1 MASIPL
7 SMLWEGLEPGDWVI
21 YTESGDAR
29 QRWILDSMF
38 HILAQRGY
46 RLILLEHTGI
56 CEKDPPGF
64 LNVYRL
70 NAPRWDLPLLE
81 ALEHILREHASP
93 AVILAEDLAEW
104 LHEDPSHWTLVE
116 RLLQGAPALWIV
128 IARDQP
134 GRPDPVWMFEPSAR
148 LVLMPAS
155 GSPGAP
161 VVAWV
166 RRAIGSLAPGF
177 YRAHPPP
184 TARLETLFL
193 SSQNLE
199 AMGGAESH
207 HQGERASINPPAD
220 PSLRK
225 NRSLEQHLALIRQML
240 TRAQEATD
248 LPSFLNALIREL
260 VERLGFDRGAITLLR
275 EGVLE
280 IIAEHRT
287 HGGPSA
293 LRERISLQ
301 DDPLSATIIATGR
314 PLVLSDVQNG
324 APFGSSKPLIQ
335 RLRIRSII
343 IVPLIARGKV
353 IGTIGLD
360 AVTQPRSFDE
370 VEVELIQTI
379 AAAVAGFIERMQWL
393 EEAQRRA
400 RVLQTLHN
408 ILREA
413 IASTELRRF
422 MEGVLKHICAALD
435 LPFGGIWIGEQ
446 IVVHGI
452 NTDQLAFILEAAR
465 EARYSLPHVVDPIPD
480 HAAMPPSPLRNALLQ
495 LGIRATLSAPIY
507 SEGQPVGGLAVGR
520 PRPHVWSAEE
530 SALLDMVAKELGLA
544 MARIQAY
551 QSLRIFY
558 ALSDALSSLHH
569 PEPALETAL
578 EAFRVQLNASRIC
591 IYTPDPE
598 RSGQLIAWVCA
609 GMPSPSPTDRV
620 RWEAPIWIRQALQKG
635 EIWLEDCRAQFPE
648 APDQALA
655 LLPLQADQ
663 TFLGLLEIAWATP
676 RVFDESL
683 RAMVRRAAS
692 ILASG
697 MLNLHLWKELQAR
710 VRQLETLNRAL
721 EQALVAREQM
731 IQNVSHE
738 LRTPL
743 AVIQGYLE
751 LMDQEALGPLT
762 SDQRQAL
769 EVMRERLNVLIRY
782 VELLLALQEIR
793 AGARSLSFLD
803 LRQLTQ
809 MVCQV
814 YRTRIDPHR
823 HSLHVYMPDHPVW
836 VLGESQLL
844 LLALSE
850 LLENAVK
857 FSPHGGAIHIS
868 LQVQGNEAC
877 LQVRDEGV
885 GIPPEA
891 LPRVFEPFYQV
902 DGSPTRKFGGMGI
915 GLAAVEQIAEAHGG
929 RVEIQSELGR
939 GTCVDLWLPIV
950 RT

>member
-7 SMLWEGLEPGDWVI
+7 SMLWERLEPGDWVI

-38 HILAQRGY
+38 HTLASRGY

-70 NAPRWDLPLLE
+70 NASKWDLPLFE

-93 AVILAEDLAEW
+93 AVILAEGLAEW
-104 LHEDPSHWTLVE
+104 LHEAPSRWALVE
-116 RLLQGAPALWIV
+116 RLRQGAPALWIV

-134 GRPDPVWMFEPSAR
+134 GRPDPVWMFDPSAQ

-155 GSPGAP
+155 GSPSTP
-161 VVAWV
+161 VIAWV

-184 TARLETLFL
+184 AARLEPLFL
-193 SSQNLE
+193 SSQHLE

-220 PSLRK
+220 PSPQK
-225 NRSLEQHLALIRQML
+225 NRGLEQHLALIRQIL

-260 VERLGFDRGAITLLR
+260 VERLGFDRGAITMLR

-280 IIAEHRT
+280 IIAEHRA

-314 PLVLSDVQNG
+314 PLVLSDVRNG

-335 RLRIRSII
+335 RLRIRSTI
-343 IVPLIARGKV
+343 IVPLIARGQV

-360 AVTQPRSFDE
+360 AVKQPRSFDE
-370 VEVELIQTI
+370 AEVELIQTI

-400 RVLQTLHN
+400 RVLETLRS
-408 ILREA
+408 ILHEA
-413 IASTELRRF
+413 LASAEPRRF
-422 MEGVLKHICAALD
+422 MEGVLMHICTAFD
-435 LPFGGIWIGEQ
+435 LPFGAIWIGEQ
-446 IVVHGI
+446 IVTHGI
-452 NTDQLAFILEAAR
+452 STDQLAFVLKASR
-465 EARYSLPHVVDPIPD
+465 EASYRLHAVDSIPD
-480 HAAMPPSPLRNALLQ
+480 CAAMPPSPLRNALLQ

-507 SEGQPVGGLAVGR
+507 SEGQPIGGLAVSR
-520 PRPHVWSAEE
+520 PRPHFWSAEE
-530 SALLDMVAKELGLA
+530 RALLEMAAEEIGLVI
-544 MARIQAY
+544 ARIQAY

-558 ALSDALSSLHH
+558 ALSDALSSLQH
-569 PEPALETAL
+569 PEPALGNAL
-578 EAFRVQLNASRIC
+578 EAFRIHLNASRIC

-609 GMPSPSPTDRV
+609 GMPSISPTDQV
-620 RWEAPIWIRQALQKG
+620 RWEGPLWIRQALQRG
-635 EIWLEDCRAQFPE
+635 ELWLEDCRAQLPE

-655 LLPLQADQ
+655 LLPLQANE

-683 RAMVRRAAS
+683 RVMVKRAAS

-697 MLNLHLWKELQAR
+697 MLNVGLWKELQER
-710 VRQLETLNRAL
+710 VRQLEALNRAL

-769 EVMRERLNVLIRY
+769 GVMRERLNVLIRY

-809 MVCQV
+809 MACRV
-814 YRTRIDPHR
+814 YRTRIDPQR

-844 LLALSE
+844 LLAFSE

-857 FSPHGGAIHIS
+857 FSPHGGAIDVS
-868 LQVQGNEAC
+868 LQVQGDEAC

-902 DGSPTRKFGGMGI
+902 DGSTTRKFGGMGI
-915 GLAAVEQIAEAHGG
+915 GLTAVKQIAEAHGG
-929 RVEIQSELGR
+929 RVEIRSELGR
-939 GTCVDLWLPIV
+939 GTCVSLWLPIV